1 MLTTS
6 TYHLSIRKF
15 LFLIGIILYSPLLLS
30 QTQDSVQ
37 YQTFGQ
43 QESATAEEYKLSGTV
58 INANTG
64 QGLTGVAI
72 AVEALSKGTFSK
84 STGRYNLKLPAGK
97 HFIKVSLFG
106 YQKRYFEIELYADG
120 ILPIVMVPAEFEVD
134 EVVIEDEA
142 ATSQVKR
149 EIAGL
154 ERMSVLQM
162 ERKARLLGETDV
174 LRSLQSVSGVSSV
187 GEGASGFN
195 VRGGNADENLI
206 LQDGALIYNP
216 THALGFYSLFHPDL
230 LSEFQL
236 YKGGV
241 PAKFGGRLS
250 SVLDVKLREGD
261 KEKFNAK
268 GGLGIAS
275 SRLSL
280 EGPLSK
286 GKSSFL
292 IGARASY
299 LDWILQSSG
308 NIDLK
313 KSEAFFYDITA
324 KVDAQLTPS
333 TSAGFSVFT
342 SHDDF
347 QFAEEVKLDYET
359 YTGRVYLRQLIGKK
373 NSLNLDASVGRYVSS
388 LFDVQGNT
396 QSVFETKIDY
406 LRFRLNDL
414 ISFSENHA
422 FTFGIEG
429 DYSQVSPGSLSP
441 LNNESQ
447 IIAKE
452 LPIEKG
458 LTLSAYAE
466 EKFAVG
472 NWLNVSLGIRYS
484 QFSNFGPGNVYLY
497 QEGVPKSPFS
507 VIDSLSFGEGE
518 DIATYNALEPRI
530 SLKINPGEDKA
541 IKIGYHRSYQ
551 FISQISN
558 TASAAPIAIWQ
569 LSNYHIEPNFAD
581 NYSIGYFQEFLEGK
595 IESSVDIFYRDIHRL
610 IEYKDFANLL
620 LNESVETELLVGK
633 GRSYGVEFYFN
644 KKQGKHQFEGNYTY
658 SRTQRQVEANAEQ
671 EGINSGSWYP
681 SNFDKPH
688 ILNANYFYQINPR
701 NNISVNFT
709 YSTGR
714 PTTAPVSSYRNS
726 NILNIPVYSDRNVF
740 RIPDY
745 HRLDFAYTTIF
756 RSKRIKRWKSSWT
769 FTVYNLYGR
778 KNAYSVFFQQR
789 PSQPVTAFRIAVLG
803 SVFPAITYNFS
814 F

>member
-6 TYHLSIRKF
+6 NYPWSIRNN
-15 LFLIGIILYSPLLLS
+15 LFLIAFILYAPLLLAQS
-30 QTQDSVQ
+30 ADSVQ
-37 YQTFGQ
+37 YHTFGNK
-43 QESATAEEYKLSGTV
+43 ESAKAEEYTLSGTV

-64 QGLTGVAI
+64 QGLTGVAV
-72 AVEALSKGTFSK
+72 AVEALSKGSFSK
-84 STGRYNLKLPAGK
+84 SSGRYRLKLPPGK
-97 HFIKVSLFG
+97 YFIKASLFG

-120 ILPIVMVPAEFEVD
+120 NLPIVMVPADFEVD
-134 EVVIEDEA
+134 EVVIEDETA
-142 ATSQVKR
+142 KSQVKR

-174 LRSLQSVSGVSSV
+174 LRSLQSISGVSSV

-280 EGPLSK
+280 EGPIKK

-292 IGARASY
+292 LGARASY
-299 LDWILQSSG
+299 LDWILQSSR

-333 TSAGFSVFT
+333 TFAGFSVFT
-342 SHDDF
+342 SYDDF

-359 YTGRVYLRQLIGKK
+359 YTGRAYIRQLIGKK
-373 NSLNLDASVGRYVSS
+373 NSLDLDASVGRYVSS

-396 QSVFETKIDY
+396 QSVFETQIDY

-414 ISFSENHA
+414 ISFSDKHS
-422 FTFGIEG
+422 FSFGIEG
-429 DYSQVSPGSLSP
+429 DYSQVSPGSLNP

-447 IIAKE
+447 ILAKE
-452 LPIEKG
+452 LPLEKG

-466 EKFAVG
+466 EKFAIG
-472 NWLNVSLGIRYS
+472 DWLNVSLGIRYS
-484 QFSNFGPGNVYLY
+484 QFSNFGPGQVYLY
-497 QEGVPKSPFS
+497 EEGLPKSPFS
-507 VIDSLSFGEGE
+507 VRDSLSFGEGDE
-518 DIATYNALEPRI
+518 IASYNALEPRVSI
-530 SLKINPGEDKA
+530 KINLGENKA
-541 IKIGYHRSYQ
+541 IKMGYHRSYQ

-581 NYSIGYFQEFLEGK
+581 NYSIGYFQEFLAGK
-595 IESSVDIFYRDIHRL
+595 IESSIDLFYRDIHRL
-610 IEYKDFANLL
+610 IEYRDFANLL
-620 LNESVETELLVGK
+620 LNEQIETELLVGT
-633 GRSYGVEFYFN
+633 GRSYGAEFYFN
-644 KKQGKHQFEGNYTY
+644 KKSGKHQFEGNYTY
-658 SRTQRQVEANAEQ
+658 SRTQRQVIENAEQ
-671 EGINSGSWYP
+671 EGINAGSWYP

-688 ILNANYFYQINPR
+688 ILNFNYYFQINPR

-714 PTTAPVSSYRNS
+714 PTTAPVSSFRNS

-745 HRLDFAYTTIF
+745 HRLDFAYTTSF

-789 PSQPVTAFRIAVLG
+789 PSQSVTAFRIAVLG
-803 SVFPAITYNFS
+803 TVFPAITYNFS